1 MGLDAAG
8 VTHDIVRGI
17 HVDEYLRTHNPAIY
31 AAGDAC
37 MAHRF
42 THVAVATARMAV
54 ANALHDARQRLDGLV
69 IPRCTYNDPEIAHVG
84 LYVREAMRD
93 GIAISTSTIPLHTV
107 DPPRLEG
114 DDIGFLKRH
123 LAAVPA
129 PLPGPTI
136 DPHTPREINA

>member
-1 MGLDAAG
+1 MIRPPPRTTLTDTLFPYTTLFRSVDDMGLDAAG

-69 IPRCTYNDPEIAHVG
+69 LPWCTYTDPEIAHVAIG
-84 LYVREAMRD
+84 RD
-93 GIAISTSTIPLHTV
+93 HV
-107 DPPRLEG
+107 
-114 DDIGFLKRH
+114 
-123 LAAVPA
+123 
-129 PLPGPTI
+129 
-136 DPHTPREINA
+136 

>member
-69 IPRCTYNDPEIAHVG
+69 IPWCTYTDPENAHVG
-84 LYVREAMRD
+84 LYVRQAMRD
-93 GIAISTSTIPLHTV
+93 RTEERRVGKECVSTV
-107 DPPRLEG
+107 RC
-114 DDIGFLKRH
+114 RW
-123 LAAVPA
+123 
-129 PLPGPTI
+129 
-136 DPHTPREINA
+136 